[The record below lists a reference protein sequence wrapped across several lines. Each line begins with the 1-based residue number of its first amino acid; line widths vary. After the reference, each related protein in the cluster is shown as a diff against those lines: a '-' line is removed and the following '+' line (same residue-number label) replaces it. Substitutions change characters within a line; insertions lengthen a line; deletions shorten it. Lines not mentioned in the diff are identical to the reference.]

1 MSNEPKTD
9 VLLRMMEQP
18 ERYTEEQW
26 RDILSDSEC
35 RELYT
40 LMSMTK
46 GAIDANRIKVSDEDV
61 DEAWKKVKDPP
72 LTLQGPPLKS
82 ILSEHSIV
90 PSSVH
95 PLREGVVTSE
105 DESML
110 PSKHSTP
117 LPTREGQGGGSSS
130 LHRIAAIFLLAAFL
144 GGLAWAFVPL
154 LRTNQM
160 TESPQPT
167 KVSAPSLT
175 GRAGGESA
183 SISFSN
189 LRLDS
194 ILAAVAAHYD
204 CEVCFHDTT
213 LQALRLST
221 VWDTED
227 SLAVFLQT
235 LNEFD
240 GLRLTDEHDTIFVE
254 SLIVEDK

>member
-175 GRAGGESA
+175 GKAGGESA

-194 ILAAVAAHYD
+194 ILAVVAAHYD
-204 CEVCFHDTT
+204 CEVCFRDTT
-213 LQALRLST
+213 AQALRLST
-221 VWDTED
+221 MWDTED